1 MLEKDNSFLSL
12 LLKKLA
18 FTKQVEEVIGEST
31 KAAQEEV
38 WRQIKQTSSKKGGD
52 PITGKGV
59 TKSGEEN

>member
-1 MLEKDNSFLSL
+1 MSEKDNSFLES

-18 FTKQVEEVIGEST
+18 FTKQVEEVTGKST

-38 WRQIKQTSSKKGGD
+38 WRQIRQTSPKKGGD

-59 TKSGEEN
+59 TKSSPED

>member
-1 MLEKDNSFLSL
+1 MSEKDNSFLES

-18 FTKQVEEVIGEST
+18 FTKQVEEVTGKPT

-38 WRQIKQTSSKKGGD
+38 LRQIRQTSPKKGGD

-59 TKSGEEN
+59 TKSGPED